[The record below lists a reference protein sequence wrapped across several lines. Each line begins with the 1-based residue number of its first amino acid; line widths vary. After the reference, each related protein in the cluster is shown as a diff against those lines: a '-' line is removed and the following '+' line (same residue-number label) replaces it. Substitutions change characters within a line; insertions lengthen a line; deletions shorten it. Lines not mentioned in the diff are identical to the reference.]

1 MRLPAGQ
8 QRTLQRIEQALR
20 VDDAGLESLFAV
32 FTRLAEDDAMPPAEQ
47 VAPWLQRQ
55 LQRPAAVVLITVT
68 VLLGILALT
77 IVPRGG
83 QACRAARV
91 AAVQLAPART
101 VGCQPSTALQSG
113 PPHAP

>member
-1 MRLPAGQ
+1 
-8 QRTLQRIEQALR
+8 
-20 VDDAGLESLFAV
+20 
-32 FTRLAEDDAMPPAEQ
+32 
-47 VAPWLQRQ
+47 LQRQ